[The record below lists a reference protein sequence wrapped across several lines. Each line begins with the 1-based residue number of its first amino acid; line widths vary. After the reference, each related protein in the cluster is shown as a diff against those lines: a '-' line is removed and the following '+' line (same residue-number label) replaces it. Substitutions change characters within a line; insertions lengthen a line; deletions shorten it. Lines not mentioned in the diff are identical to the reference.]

1 MAGGVVWRPLLAG
14 AWLLWLLPWA
24 SAVHR
29 SDFPAAFLFGTATS
43 SYQVIT
49 LDLHFFFLTLIS
61 SSLPQPFGHEME
73 SGWGILSP
81 SVDLRKKKLLAHTD
95 FLEK

>member
-1 MAGGVVWRPLLAG
+1 MAGGGAWRPLLAG

-49 LDLHFFFLTLIS
+49 LDLHFFFSLS
-61 SSLPQPFGHEME
+61 SALVCPN
-73 SGWGILSP
+73 
-81 SVDLRKKKLLAHTD
+81 LLAMKWNQGGGFSPPPLT
-95 FLEK
+95 FGKKSFWRTQIF